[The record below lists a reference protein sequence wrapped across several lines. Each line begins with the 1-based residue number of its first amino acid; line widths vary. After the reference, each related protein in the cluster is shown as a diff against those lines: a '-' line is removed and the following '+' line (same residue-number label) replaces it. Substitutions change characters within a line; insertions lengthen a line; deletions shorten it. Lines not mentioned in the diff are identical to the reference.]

1 MACSPEDRTQTAA
14 LEALAVDA
22 YRVIAALEC
31 PLWVISGHKR
41 ADQACSLYPQDG
53 HAQNGHQGL
62 LSAINRHLSGNSRV
76 LKAAIYATEAP
87 PQGEERRG

>member
-1 MACSPEDRTQTAA
+1 MTKPTYHSVN
-14 LEALAVDA
+14 VDGLDVF
-22 YRVIAALEC
+22 YRKAGDSADPIL
-31 PLWVISGHKR
+31 LHKR
-41 ADQACSLYPQDG
+41 ADHCPLYPQDG